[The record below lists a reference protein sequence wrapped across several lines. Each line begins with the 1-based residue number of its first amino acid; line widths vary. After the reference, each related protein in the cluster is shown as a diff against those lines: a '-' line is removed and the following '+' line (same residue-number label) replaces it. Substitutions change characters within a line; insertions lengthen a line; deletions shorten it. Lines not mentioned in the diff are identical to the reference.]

1 MSQGE
6 HGEGSKAPASFLCDY
21 LGISRQ
27 GYYKHADR
35 SLEVDVLSSRIVLYA
50 REVLKDMPKA
60 GMRELHELC
69 RRHFGQKFTIGRDQC
84 YEIFRSNG
92 LCQRKRK
99 RPRTTCSNH
108 NHFIHGDLLNTTPKL
123 VATRFGQLC
132 VADITY
138 VATNAGWAYL
148 SLLTDAASRSVPG
161 WSLQPTL
168 GKEGPIGALNMALER
183 YRAYGVDVSR
193 LIHHSDRGV
202 QYCCNEYVSI
212 LKAAGVRISM
222 TQTGGR
228 PTAQRP
234 GREDEQHHKERLAL
248 RHAGQEPRRGQAA
261 HRKSRADVQHPT
273 STSGP
278 GHENATARTPKAHLT
293 CDIAPLALGS
303 CEPPAAGHPLG
314 VFHGLVFI
322 HAKRPAQTWTANK
335 QCLTLQT
342 DGSCKPNLD
351 FAKGHDNLNTT

>member
-35 SLEVDVLSSRIVLYA
+35 SLEVDVLRSSIVLYA

-84 YEIFRSNG
+84 YEIFRSNR

-108 NHFIHGDLLNTTPKL
+108 NYFIHGDLLNTTPKL

-222 TQTGGR
+222 TQTGDPLHNALAERMNNTIKNGWLFDTQDKSLEEVRQLIAKAVQTYNTLR
-228 PTAQRP
+228 PHQ
-234 GREDEQHHKERLAL
+234 AL
-248 RHAGQEPRRGQAA
+248 
-261 HRKSRADVQHPT
+261 DM
-273 STSGP
+273 
-278 GHENATARTPKAHLT
+278 RTPQQELLRL
-293 CDIAPLALGS
+293 IS
-303 CEPPAAGHPLG
+303 
-314 VFHGLVFI
+314 
-322 HAKRPAQTWTANK
+322 HAT
-335 QCLTLQT
+335 
-342 DGSCKPNLD
+342 
-351 FAKGHDNLNTT
+351 

>member
-35 SLEVDVLSSRIVLYA
+35 SLEVDVLRSSIVLYA

-108 NHFIHGDLLNTTPKL
+108 NYFIHGDLLNTTPKL

-168 GKEGPIGALNMALER
+168 GKEGPIGALNKIG
-183 YRAYGVDVSR
+183 RAHV
-193 LIHHSDRGV
+193 
-202 QYCCNEYVSI
+202 
-212 LKAAGVRISM
+212 
-222 TQTGGR
+222 
-228 PTAQRP
+228 
-234 GREDEQHHKERLAL
+234 
-248 RHAGQEPRRGQAA
+248 
-261 HRKSRADVQHPT
+261 
-273 STSGP
+273 
-278 GHENATARTPKAHLT
+278 
-293 CDIAPLALGS
+293 
-303 CEPPAAGHPLG
+303 
-314 VFHGLVFI
+314 
-322 HAKRPAQTWTANK
+322 
-335 QCLTLQT
+335 
-342 DGSCKPNLD
+342 
-351 FAKGHDNLNTT
+351 